1 MNEMIK
7 TKPQDDAT
15 AFWDKLYTDDPDRVG
30 PQARQL
36 ALATRAAIAYFG
48 DLKGKTVLDIG
59 CGNGDS
65 SFAFAKHGANVIA
78 VDNSK
83 VGIETLAKRCR
94 QLGIDNIRPVVCDAM
109 AIDTLGPFDFAF
121 GAMILHHL
129 EPFES
134 FSVTLKRSLK
144 EDGKAF
150 FWENNANSKLLI
162 WFRTHVVGKLWV
174 PKYGDSQ
181 EFPLTP
187 DEVDM
192 LRKYFS
198 VRVFY
203 PNMTFFVLFA
213 NYILRDRLTRQF
225 AAVDDW
231 LYRHNWLVK
240 YSYQQY
246 LYLTNRR

>member
-1 MNEMIK
+1 MNEMVK
-7 TKPQDDAT
+7 AKPDDEAV
-15 AFWDKLYTDDPDRVG
+15 AFWDKLYADDPDRAG

-36 ALATRAAIAYFG
+36 ALAAKAAIAYFG

-65 SFAFAKHGANVIA
+65 SLAFARLGANVVA

-83 VGIETLAKRCR
+83 VGIETLANRCR
-94 QLGIDNIRPVVCDAM
+94 RLGVDNVKPVVCDAM
-109 AIDTLGPFDFAF
+109 AIDSLGPFDFAF

-134 FSVTLKRSLK
+134 FCLALKRSLNP
-144 EDGKAF
+144 GGRAF

-162 WFRTHVVGKLWV
+162 WFRTHVVGRLWV

-187 DEVDM
+187 DEVET
-192 LRKYFS
+192 LRRHFS

-203 PNMTFFVLFA
+203 PNMTFFVLFS
-213 NYILRDRLTRQF
+213 NYILRDRFTKPF
-225 AAVDDW
+225 AALDDW
-231 LYRHNWLVK
+231 LYRRNWLVK

-246 LYLTNRR
+246 LYLTNR